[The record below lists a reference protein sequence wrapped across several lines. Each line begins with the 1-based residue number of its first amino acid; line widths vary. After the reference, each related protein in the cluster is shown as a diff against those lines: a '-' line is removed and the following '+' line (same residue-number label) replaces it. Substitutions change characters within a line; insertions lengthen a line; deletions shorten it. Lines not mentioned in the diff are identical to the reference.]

1 MEYSENALYTQLK
14 YYQSLVD
21 VDRAINNVQ
30 KENSRHIGQEVA
42 PSGLNE
48 RQKEVFQKLFIQ
60 INETIDRNDYNWVKP
75 SMWTSLFS

>member
-1 MEYSENALYTQLK
+1 MEYSESALYTQLK

-30 KENSRHIGQEVA
+30 KENSRHNGQEVA